1 MMTTNIILNSDSY
14 KYSQF
19 NQYPPKTTVIYSYIE
34 SRGGVY
40 DATVFFGL
48 QAFIKQYLTGVVV
61 TMDMIDE
68 AEAIITAHGE
78 PFNRAGWEYIVRVH
92 GGRLPVVIKAV
103 PEGTVVKTKNVL
115 AVIYNT
121 DPECYWLTSFL
132 ETPLLRAIWY
142 PTTVATNSYE
152 NKKLI
157 LKYLEETGDPTTID
171 FKLHDFG
178 ARGVSSLESAGIG
191 GAAHLVNFQGTDTV
205 EALLFARRYY
215 HADIAGFSVPA
226 MEHSTVTSWGRERE
240 VDAYRNMVK
249 QNGRPGGIVS
259 AVSDSYDIFKA
270 CELWGT
276 ELKQDILDS
285 GATLV
290 VRPDSGDPA
299 TVVKQCLQI
308 LEKHFGST
316 RNSKGYKVLNN
327 VRVLQGDGINHAS
340 IRSILYTI
348 TLAGYSADNVVFGQG
363 GALLQIVNRDDQKF
377 AMKCSAAL
385 VDGVWI
391 DVFKDPITDKGKQS
405 KKGRLKL
412 VNSIVYDGRWKTLS
426 EHDEAY
432 DKFDDV
438 LEVVFE
444 NGVLVRDMTFD
455 EVRAN
460 ATI

>member
-1 MMTTNIILNSDSY
+1 MKNIILNSDSY

-19 NQYPPKTTVIYSYIE
+19 NQYPPKTTVVYSYIE

-48 QAFIKQYLTGVVV
+48 QAFIKEYLTGPVV
-61 TMDMIDE
+61 TMNMIDE
-68 AEAIITAHGE
+68 AEALITAHGE
-78 PFNRAGWEYIVRVH
+78 PFNREGWEYIVREH
-92 GGRLPVVIKAV
+92 GGNLPVIIKAV
-103 PEGTVVKTKNVL
+103 PEGTVVGVKNVL
-115 AVIYNT
+115 ATIENT
-121 DPECYWLTSFL
+121 DPACYWLTSFL
-132 ETPLLRAIWY
+132 ETALLRAIWY

-157 LKYLEETGDPTTID
+157 LEYLEKTGDPTSID

-191 GAAHLVNFQGTDTV
+191 GAAHLVNFMGTDTV

-215 HADIAGFSVPA
+215 GADVAGYSVPA
-226 MEHSTVTSWGRERE
+226 MEHSTVTSWGRENE
-240 VDAYRNMVK
+240 VASYRNMVK
-249 QNGRPGGIVS
+249 QNGKPGGIVS

-299 TVVKQCLQI
+299 VVVKQCLQI

-316 RNSKGYKVLNN
+316 RNAKGFKVLNN

-385 VDGVWI
+385 VDGEWV
-391 DVFKDPITDKGKQS
+391 DVYKDPIHDKGKQS
-405 KKGRLKL
+405 KKGRVTLF
-412 VNSIVYDGRWKTLS
+412 KTENGFVS
-426 EHDEAY
+426 GVENGQPEA
-432 DKFDDV
+432 
-438 LEVVFE
+438 LETVFE
-444 NGVLVRDMTFD
+444 NGVLIRDMTFD

>member
-1 MMTTNIILNSDSY
+1 MHNIILNSDSY

-19 NQYPPKTTVIYSYIE
+19 NQYPPKTTVVYSYIE

-48 QAFIKQYLTGVVV
+48 QAFIKEYLTGPVV
-61 TMDMIDE
+61 TTDMIDE
-68 AEAIITAHGE
+68 AEALITAHGE
-78 PFNRAGWEYIVRVH
+78 PFNREGWEYIVREH
-92 GGRLPVVIKAV
+92 GGNLPVIIKAV
-103 PEGTVVKTKNVL
+103 PEGTVVGTRNVL
-115 AVIYNT
+115 ATIENT
-121 DPECYWLTSFL
+121 DPACFWLTSFL
-132 ETPLLRAIWY
+132 ETALLRAIWY

-157 LKYLEETGDPTTID
+157 LDYLEKTGDPTTID

-191 GAAHLVNFQGTDTV
+191 GAAHLVNFMGTDTV

-215 HADIAGFSVPA
+215 SADMAGFSVPA
-226 MEHSTVTSWGRERE
+226 MEHSTVTSWGRENE
-240 VDAYRNMVK
+240 VASYRNMVK
-249 QNGRPGGIVS
+249 QNGKPGGIVS

-299 TVVKQCLQI
+299 VVVKQCLQI
-308 LEKHFGST
+308 LEKYFGST
-316 RNSKGYKVLNN
+316 RNAKGFKVLNN

-385 VDGVWI
+385 VNGEWV
-391 DVFKDPITDKGKQS
+391 DVYKDPIHDKGKQS
-405 KKGRLKL
+405 KKGKL
-412 VNSIVYDGRWKTLS
+412 ALIPTPDGFTTIRKDAEQFYIS
-426 EHDEAY
+426 
-432 DKFDDV
+432 KDV
-438 LEVVFE
+438 LETVFE
-444 NGVLVRDMTFD
+444 NGVLIRDMTFD